1 LLTRRDTTLHVVVH
15 SEDALERGS
24 LYLPLPVPQPL
35 RSIVCSANVPIVI
48 VSRVR
53 RAQQIMA
60 ADVHA
65 PLAAEPHPG
74 ASAQA
79 YEPAAANVPEDMGT
93 VPPAPIVAAPAAE
106 DVPID
111 GLGQL
116 TVTDALSYLDAV
128 KVQFADQPDVYE
140 RFLAVMKDFRNQLYV
155 ESSLLRG
162 GYAYELVG

>member
-1 LLTRRDTTLHVVVH
+1 
-15 SEDALERGS
+15 
-24 LYLPLPVPQPL
+24 
-35 RSIVCSANVPIVI
+35 
-48 VSRVR
+48 
-53 RAQQIMA
+53 MA
-60 ADVHA
+60 IDVHA
-65 PLAAEPHPG
+65 PLAAKPDPG
-74 ASAQA
+74 APAQA
-79 YEPAAANVPEDMGT
+79 FEPAAANAPEDMGT
-93 VPPAPIVAAPAAE
+93 VPPAPIAAGPAAE
-106 DVPID
+106 DALID

>member
-60 ADVHA
+60 A
-65 PLAAEPHPG
+65 
-74 ASAQA
+74 
-79 YEPAAANVPEDMGT
+79 
-93 VPPAPIVAAPAAE
+93 
-106 DVPID
+106 ID

-162 GYAYELVG
+162 GYTYELAG